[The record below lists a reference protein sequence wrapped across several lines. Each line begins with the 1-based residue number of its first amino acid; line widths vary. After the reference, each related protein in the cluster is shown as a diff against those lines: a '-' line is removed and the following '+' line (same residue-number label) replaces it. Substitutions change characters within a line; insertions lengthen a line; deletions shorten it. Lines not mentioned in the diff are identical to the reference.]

1 VKRFFIVLFSAVL
14 VAHWGLCLAEVTVVK
29 AEGSTRRLED
39 ESATKIRARDNA
51 LNNAISSVL
60 ASFMSEESIKQYS
73 EETDELVNQK
83 TSVYLL
89 NYRILKEGWII
100 HHDEPNK
107 AEGQEVLLE
116 EPLPEESP
124 SSSWETLLPAEKPV
138 TGVEFYHIWI
148 EAKVDVGQLREDTRH
163 LTGYGVE
170 GTRSV
175 TILILDVLDH
185 TTYESIKNRLEQIDI
200 IRDISYNS
208 FFSGRIVLTAEV
220 QGTAHTLWEKLEN
233 EVGDDFVLIPS
244 GKDKLIIK
252 APGEADRFD
261 DY

>member
-1 VKRFFIVLFSAVL
+1 M
-14 VAHWGLCLAEVTVVK
+14 AEVTVVK
-29 AEGSTRRLED
+29 AEGSARRLGD
-39 ESATKIRARDNA
+39 ESATKISARDNA
-51 LNNAISSVL
+51 LKNAISSVF

-73 EETDELVNQK
+73 EATDELLSQK
-83 TSVYLL
+83 ASAYLL

-100 HHDEPNK
+100 HHDEPHQ
-107 AEGQEVLLE
+107 AEGQEVLLV

-124 SSSWETLLPAEKPV
+124 SSSWETLLPTDKPF

-148 EAKVDVGQLREDTRH
+148 EAKVDVGQLREDIRQM
-163 LTGYGVE
+163 TGYSE
-170 GTRSV
+170 EETSPV
-175 TILILDVLDH
+175 TILILDVFDYA
-185 TTYESIKNRLEQIDI
+185 TYESIKDRLAQIDI

-208 FFSGRIVLTAEV
+208 FFAGRIVLVAEV
-220 QGTAHTLWEKLEN
+220 QGTAHTLWEKLEE